1 MANTLLGIEELF
13 VAGSDGI
20 NGVELM
26 NAIEYS
32 GWKGGEPVT
41 IPVDGKKYLEELN
54 KRRKTSKLK
63 VSNDSAVTNTE
74 GTY

>member
-1 MANTLLGIEELF
+1 MVNAILGKEPLF
-13 VAGSDGI
+13 VNGTEGI

-32 GWKGGEPVT
+32 GWNGGEEVT
-41 IPVDGKKYLEELN
+41 LPVDSKKYLDALN
-54 KRRKTSKLK
+54 ERRKTSKIKTTEDGAAL
-63 VSNDSAVTNTE
+63 NTA